1 MSWRTRLGRRPWGG
15 SAPAGG
21 FFRRIVRRPRLMRV
35 AGLLALGGAAF
46 LLVAEYWVQRS
57 AAGAIFETG
66 DGLPPAGAALVLGT
80 ARNLADGRAN
90 AFYGPRLDTA
100 AALFHAGKVRGV
112 LVSGDNS
119 RADYSEPEDMKA
131 DLVARGVPARFI
143 TCDYAGFSTLDS
155 IQRASRVF
163 GQRRVVV
170 VSQRFHL
177 ERALFLARADGLA
190 AAGCVAAQAPLG
202 WRVRVRL
209 REVLAR
215 GKAVIDVGCGRGARF
230 LGPREP
236 VQLAGAD

>member
-1 MSWRTRLGRRPWGG
+1 MNCARPLARRIRRVGARLAARVRPLAAPSGARRLG
-15 SAPAGG
+15 
-21 FFRRIVRRPRLMRV
+21 V
-35 AGLLALGGAAF
+35 AALAGAAVF
-46 LLVAEYWVQRS
+46 LAGAECWVQRS
-57 AAGAIFETG
+57 SAGAIYEDG
-66 DGLPPAGAALVLGT
+66 DGLPPAGVALVLGT

-100 AALFHAGKVRGV
+100 AALFHAGKVRGI

-119 RADYSEPEDMKA
+119 RADYSEPDDMKA

-155 IQRASRVF
+155 IQRANRVF
-163 GQRRVVV
+163 GQERVVL

-177 ERALFLARADGLA
+177 ERALFLARADGLDA
-190 AAGCVAAQAPLG
+190 SGCAAAQAPLG
-202 WRVRVRL
+202 WKIRVRL

-215 GKAVIDVGCGRGARF
+215 GKAVLDVVSGRGARY